1 MNAILDVDTANRLR
15 RLDRRLRV
23 EPCRGTF
30 GLYDIVYDDDNGIRC
45 VALGK
50 IRSVNDRV
58 FRQLLKCMPWRFNQA
73 FGRFVA
79 RNVEEHNERKHE
91 AEKRKV
97 IRDAS
102 ENAWDSWQFLR
113 KRGGGKDLMAGY
125 IKSEGGRER

>member
-1 MNAILDVDTANRLR
+1 MYDILDVDTANRLR

-23 EPCRGTF
+23 EPCRGAF
-30 GLYDIVYDDDNGIRC
+30 GLYDIVYNDDNGERC

-50 IRSVNDRV
+50 IKSVNDRV

-79 RNVEEHNERKHE
+79 RNVDQHNERKH
-91 AEKRKV
+91 AEERRQV
-97 IRDAS
+97 VRAAS
-102 ENAWDSWQFLR
+102 ENAWDSWKFLR
-113 KRGGGKDLMAGY
+113 QRQGGKDLMDGY